1 VNAFRRLFVS
11 GGWVAGGAAHF
22 GKAKERQRYNAPVR
36 RCIVSIRGKDNQ
48 EHSIETEAES
58 LFGAAY
64 AGVQVWS
71 KLWWFS
77 SDSVIQ
83 VRDGTKEW
91 CVEALRAT
99 AWYAQRFGKQ

>member
-1 VNAFRRLFVS
+1 M
-11 GGWVAGGAAHF
+11 
-22 GKAKERQRYNAPVR
+22 AKESRRCNTPVQ

-48 EHSIETEAES
+48 EPSIETEADS

-77 SDSVIQ
+77 SDAVIQ
-83 VRDGTKEW
+83 VRAGEKEW
-91 CVEALRAT
+91 SVTARRAT
-99 AWYAQRFGKQ
+99 AWYAQRFGKR

>member
-1 VNAFRRLFVS
+1 M
-11 GGWVAGGAAHF
+11 
-22 GKAKERQRYNAPVR
+22 AKERRRYNAPVR

-77 SDSVIQ
+77 SDLVIQ
-83 VRDGTKEW
+83 VRAGEKEW
-91 CVEALRAT
+91 CVTARRAT
-99 AWYAQRFGKQ
+99 AWYAQRFGKR